1 MRPGA
6 PAPSITWRYAPS
18 RPTFSKPWMTSA
30 GQEMQSHL
38 PSTVSARAPLP
49 SSMKTLTLPSRMKK
63 ASSTGCVWGA
73 LPCPG
78 GTYMMDRVKCSAG
91 MALASP
97 LPEAPAPMK
106 RCWARRK
113 PSTRAS
119 AKASQSATRSVKRAT
134 RRSSNSWISM
144 SPVVPQ
150 HCGEVE
156 RHVAFQ
162 SVRVT
167 PMRGLFI
174 SVEGVEGSGKS
185 THCRRLGQWLGARG
199 LEVVLTS
206 EPDGTPLGS
215 AIRGL
220 FEKDGG
226 PPTPLTQTFLF
237 MAARQ
242 QHVAQVIR
250 PALGRGAVVVSDRY
264 ADATLAYQ
272 GFGGGMDLETI
283 RDLNALAT
291 GGVIPDL
298 TILLDLDPA
307 EGLKRISDRRLDA
320 FEKMDMAFHRRVR
333 EGYLEIAHAE
343 KNRVV
348 VLSATPP
355 KDELHAA
362 VVRAVEGLLARQEA
376 RRGA

>member
-1 MRPGA
+1 
-6 PAPSITWRYAPS
+6 
-18 RPTFSKPWMTSA
+18 
-30 GQEMQSHL
+30 
-38 PSTVSARAPLP
+38 
-49 SSMKTLTLPSRMKK
+49 
-63 ASSTGCVWGA
+63 
-73 LPCPG
+73 
-78 GTYMMDRVKCSAG
+78 
-91 MALASP
+91 
-97 LPEAPAPMK
+97 
-106 RCWARRK
+106 
-113 PSTRAS
+113 
-119 AKASQSATRSVKRAT
+119 
-134 RRSSNSWISM
+134 
-144 SPVVPQ
+144 
-150 HCGEVE
+150 
-156 RHVAFQ
+156 
-162 SVRVT
+162 
-167 PMRGLFI
+167 MRGLFI

-185 THCRRLGQWLGARG
+185 THCRRLGQWLAARG

-215 AIRGL
+215 AIRGF

-226 PPTPLTQTFLF
+226 PPTPLAQTFLF

-291 GGVIPDL
+291 GGVMPDL

-307 EGLKRISDRRLDA
+307 EGIRRISDRRLDA
-320 FEKMDMAFHRRVR
+320 FEKMDLAFHRRVR

-348 VLSATPP
+348 VLSAAQL
-355 KDELHAA
+355 KDDLHAA
-362 VVRAVEGLLARQEA
+362 VVRAVEGLLLRQEA
-376 RRGA
+376 RSGA